1 MRNAAVRL
9 ALVAVGFL
17 SFPGSAFFLDGSD
30 ESGSFILP
38 VAAAASVAIGAVV
51 GRWGLDPAL
60 TARDRSVAGALWALL
75 GVVLSLGAYFVLLS
89 SIGS

>member
-1 MRNAAVRL
+1 MRTIAVRL
-9 ALVAVGFL
+9 ALMAIGFL
-17 SFPGSAFFLDGSD
+17 AFPGSAFFLDGT

-38 VAAAASVAIGAVV
+38 AAAAASVLIGAVV

-60 TARDRSVAGALWALL
+60 TSRDRSVAGALWALL
-75 GVVLSLGAYFVLLS
+75 GVAFSIGFYFVLLS